1 MSFSPI
7 ANNATG
13 FLPSQERQ
21 TESGG
26 YYESN
31 GGISL
36 VGWAVFSALAR
47 LLLTLRLGFSA
58 HQAKPKHKTNTGHS
72 PYNRSHDLEG
82 IA

>member
-21 TESGG
+21 TESGA
-26 YYESN
+26 YYESS

-36 VGWAVFSALAR
+36 VEWAVFSAHAR
-47 LLLTLRLGFSA
+47 LLLVLRLGISA

-72 PYNRSHDLEG
+72 PHNRSHDLKR
-82 IA
+82 IT